1 MFLVHRY
8 FGSMEVEERNNDEKS
23 LGLQVDN
30 NDGLVK

>member
-1 MFLVHRY
+1 MK
-8 FGSMEVEERNNDEKS
+8 VEERNNDEKS